1 MRESGCHMQ
10 ELPELVEGGEDETA
24 VEVPVEEEF
33 DLADIL
39 GEEVS
44 SSGSKEELLK
54 KVEEELKVCMSAH
67 FMTP

>member
-1 MRESGCHMQ
+1 MQ

-24 VEVPVEEEF
+24 VEEPVEEEF

-44 SSGSKEELLK
+44 GTGSKEELLK
-54 KVEEELKVCMSAH
+54 KVEEELKVCICA
-67 FMTP
+67 FC